1 MVEIIKFILFFML
14 KEAYRTILFNLYID
28 IKKTIVRLI
37 RRFISS
43 KYKGYRYGF

>member
-1 MVEIIKFILFFML
+1 MIDIIKFILFFMF

-28 IKKTIVRLI
+28 VKKIVIRTIRN
-37 RRFISS
+37 FINS